1 MQHGIFQPIHIYPLY
16 ENATVAAWGL
26 TPRQALAES
35 GAAYERISAVAA
47 TNPFAWGRKAF
58 SADEI
63 TTVSDDNRMIC
74 WPYTKRMV
82 ANNNVNAAAAVL
94 MTTLAAARAAGI
106 PEDRIIHVHGG
117 ASAGEHMDYLK
128 RDQYVHSCAQDAVLG
143 QAMRIAP
150 NGFDRVELYS
160 CFPTVP
166 KMARRTL
173 GLGPDAPLSVMGGL
187 SFAGAGLNC
196 YMLHSTCAMVRSL
209 RDRPADQ
216 ALLYGQGGYVT
227 KHHALVIGNR
237 PAEPAWL
244 MLNKDVQDVAE
255 DARGDVPAY
264 DGSHVGPA
272 TLETY
277 SIVFGRDG
285 QPSHGSVVGR
295 TPDGARTLGKI
306 DIADADA
313 LATLLS
319 LDAHPIGLPGAVS
332 VADDGLQRWRFA

>member
-1 MQHGIFQPIHIYPLY
+1 
-16 ENATVAAWGL
+16 
-26 TPRQALAES
+26 
-35 GAAYERISAVAA
+35 
-47 TNPFAWGRKAF
+47 
-58 SADEI
+58 
-63 TTVSDDNRMIC
+63 
-74 WPYTKRMV
+74 
-82 ANNNVNAAAAVL
+82 
-94 MTTLAAARAAGI
+94 
-106 PEDRIIHVHGG
+106 
-117 ASAGEHMDYLK
+117 
-128 RDQYVHSCAQDAVLG
+128 
-143 QAMRIAP
+143 
-150 NGFDRVELYS
+150 
-160 CFPTVP
+160 
-166 KMARRTL
+166 
-173 GLGPDAPLSVMGGL
+173 
-187 SFAGAGLNC
+187 
-196 YMLHSTCAMVRSL
+196 MVRSL

-255 DARGDVPAY
+255 YARGDVPAY
-264 DGSHVGPA
+264 DGSYVGPA

-295 TPDGARTLGKI
+295 TPDGARILGKI

-332 VADDGLQRWRFA
+332 VGHDGLQRWRFA